1 MPRADGAPRP
11 PRLAASSGV
20 TRSISL
26 LGATVALLVA
36 AAPASAQSG
45 GTPLP
50 GPGDP
55 CPATY
60 PGDKAGRQPIA
71 RWMARGAALR
81 DVPQALPVMAGLAES
96 GLRNLHKR
104 GNPFAGFFS
113 MHKSLDKDPYRGF
126 ARNPELQLNWF
137 LDTAVIVRQR
147 EIAEG
152 DADYGSG
159 TDGYGLWIADV
170 ERPAPQNRKGYQP
183 YLDDAGDLLDESCQP
198 SDHVPDETPP
208 ALRVKAAARQ
218 RDAIVLRA
226 SCPSEACTVAAH
238 AEPRR
243 RVRAAPAVAADAE
256 AVTLT
261 LAARARRSARLVV
274 KVTAVDVAGNATSR
288 EKHVTLLR

>member
-1 MPRADGAPRP
+1 
-11 PRLAASSGV
+11 V
-20 TRSISL
+20 TRSISV
-26 LGATVALLVA
+26 LGVVVALLVA

-55 CPATY
+55 CPAGY
-60 PGDKAGRQPIA
+60 PGDEAGRKPIA

-96 GLRNLHKR
+96 GLRNLHTR

-113 MHKSLDKDPYRGF
+113 MHKTLDKGAYRGF
-126 ARNPELQLNWF
+126 KQNPELQLNWF

-147 EIAEG
+147 GIAEG
-152 DADYGSG
+152 EEDYGRD
-159 TDGYGLWIADV
+159 TDSYGLWIADV

-183 YLDDAGDLLDESCQP
+183 YLDDAGDLLDESCEP
-198 SDHVPDETPP
+198 SDHVSDETAP
-208 ALRVKAAARQ
+208 ALRVRTAARQ
-218 RDAIVLRA
+218 RDAIVVRA
-226 SCPSEACTVAAH
+226 SCPHEACVVGAQ

-243 RVRAAPAVAADAE
+243 RVRAAPAVAAEAE

-261 LAARARRSARLVV
+261 LPARSKRSVRLVV
-274 KVTAVDVAGNATSR
+274 TVTAVDAAGNATR
-288 EKHVTLLR
+288 RDKHVTLLR

>member
-1 MPRADGAPRP
+1 MPGACGAQHPAGLP
-11 PRLAASSGV
+11 ASPGV
-20 TRSISL
+20 ARSISL
-26 LGATVALLVA
+26 LGVAVALLCV

-50 GPGDP
+50 DPGDP
-55 CPATY
+55 CPAAY
-60 PGDKAGRQPIA
+60 PGDDAGRKPIA

-81 DVPQALPVMAGLAES
+81 DVAEALPVMAGLAES
-96 GLRNLHKR
+96 GLRNLHTR

-113 MHKSLDKDPYRGF
+113 MHKSLNTGDYRGF
-126 ARNPELQLNWF
+126 KRNPELQLNWF

-152 DADYGSG
+152 AEDYGSD

-170 ERPAPQNRKGYQP
+170 ERPAPENRKGYQP
-183 YLDDAGDLLDESCQP
+183 YLDDAGDLLDEPCRP
-198 SDHVPDETPP
+198 SDHESDETPP

-226 SCPSEACTVAAH
+226 SCPREACLVAAH

-243 RVRAAPAVAADAE
+243 RVRAAPAVAAE
-256 AVTLT
+256 STAVTLT
-261 LAARARRSARLVV
+261 LPARARRSARLLVT
-274 KVTAVDVAGNATSR
+274 VTAVDEAGNATSR
-288 EKHVTLLR
+288 EKQVTLLR